1 VKILITGNKGQLGN
15 DCAQVFSPDHVVLA
29 TDLEE
34 LDITHLQ
41 DVEGTAE
48 AFRPDWIVNCAAYT
62 HVDACETQ
70 KNLAWQINV
79 EGPRNLA
86 LCVEKYGG
94 KLIHISTDYVF
105 GGKKNLPEPYL
116 EDDEA
121 DPSSYYG
128 KTKLEGELTVKQIT
142 DRYIIIR
149 TAWLYGIKGH
159 NFLKTVLGLALKN
172 PHKEIKVVNDQ
183 FGSPTWSYQLAL
195 QIAKLID
202 VNGKGIYH
210 ATAEGYCSWYQL
222 AIDFFEKMEIP
233 HVVVPC
239 STKEYPTPAVRPV
252 NSILENE
259 RLKGAGIN
267 LMTDWR
273 IHLDQFVS
281 LFREHLLVESTK
293 ESLNP

>member
-1 VKILITGNKGQLGN
+1 MKILITGNKGQLGN
-15 DCAQVFSPDHVVLA
+15 DCTQVFRAFHEIMP

-34 LDITHLQ
+34 LDITHLP
-41 DVEGTAE
+41 DVEGTIE

-70 KNLAWQINV
+70 RNLAWQVNV

-105 GGKKNLPEPYL
+105 GGKKPIPEPYV
-116 EDDEA
+116 EDDEP

-128 KTKLEGELTVKQIT
+128 KTKLEGERSVRQTT

-159 NFLKTVLGLALKN
+159 NFLKTMLGLALKN

-195 QIAKLID
+195 QIAKVID
-202 VNGKGIYH
+202 VKGKGTYH

-222 AIDFFEKMEIP
+222 ASDFLAKMEIP

-239 STKEYPTPAVRPV
+239 TTKEYPTQAVRPV

-259 RLKGAGIN
+259 RLKVAGIN
-267 LMTDWR
+267 LMIDWR
-273 IHLDQFVS
+273 NNLDQFVS
-281 LFREHLLVESTK
+281 RFREHLLVESTE
-293 ESLNP
+293 ESLTP